1 MGSGGGTPDGEADC
15 RDCVRGASQC
25 LPRAS
30 GPGNLGPRNGK
41 RPAVKGFISY
51 THTDYPLCREFES
64 HLALSRDHGGAEFWA
79 DKRITAG
86 EHWSVA
92 IEHAID
98 QSEIFL
104 LLVSAKFLGSAYVMD
119 VELPRIMAR
128 AARCDG
134 LVVPVILRRCSWRFK
149 FGGYQAVPIV
159 SGRFRP
165 ICNWRPRNDG
175 FDMAHEQVLA
185 AIQSRTARL
194 VGQPGSGTP

>member
-1 MGSGGGTPDGEADC
+1 
-15 RDCVRGASQC
+15 
-25 LPRAS
+25 
-30 GPGNLGPRNGK
+30 
-41 RPAVKGFISY
+41 VKGFISY
-51 THTDYPLCREFES
+51 THTDYRLCREFEA

-86 EHWSVA
+86 EHWSAA

-98 QSEIFL
+98 QAEIFL
-104 LLVSAKFLGSAYVMD
+104 LLVSAKFLGGAYVMD
-119 VELPRIMAR
+119 IELPRIMAR

-134 LVVPVILRRCSWRFK
+134 LVVPVILRRGSWRFK
-149 FGGYQAVPIV
+149 FGEYQAVPTV

-194 VGQPGSGTP
+194 AGHPGSSTP